1 MTQKEEIK
9 DVTRAVAR
17 VSAEAS
23 WPQTR
28 VVLRVIV
35 IVIAVAVT
43 LWIVV
48 KLTAVILLLILSV
61 FFAYLVS
68 PLVDFLRRPIPVSG
82 KARVMPRVL
91 AISLAYLIIVGA
103 VVIAFYVL
111 LPRLSN
117 QFPEFAQQARG
128 YWKSLGENLQRVND
142 YFRLRMPGP
151 VMDAINREIPRI
163 VQGVGDT
170 LSEVV
175 KGMVLWLAYIPWL
188 ILIPI
193 LSFFLLK
200 DAESFR
206 NSALQMLPRGRWR
219 WRGDEFFQDVSR
231 TLAAYTRAQLTAC
244 IFIGVVCSAGF
255 ALLGIP
261 SPLVLGLIAGFFE
274 FVPLIGPLLI
284 GIIAAVVGGLHGGST
299 SALLVILF
307 LAVLRVFQDYFIYPK
322 LIGQGIHLHPLAVIV
337 AILAGAELAG
347 IAGIFLAIPVVAV
360 LTVSY
365 RHWLEHRGSEGLAD
379 VLEPNPEPDPN
390 QTAAADAALLSRL
403 GYDVGEVKTA
413 KPATHPTKDTT
424 PAEMARAR
432 PDLTTGELKMPVE

>member
-1 MTQKEEIK
+1 MSPKDEIR
-9 DVTRAVAR
+9 DVTRSIAKAA
-17 VSAEAS
+17 AEAS

-28 VVLRVIV
+28 VILRVIL
-35 IVIAVAVT
+35 IVLTVAVA
-43 LWIVV
+43 LWILV

-68 PLVDFLRRPIPVSG
+68 PLVDFLRRPIPISG
-82 KARVMPRVL
+82 KERVMPRVL

-103 VVIAFYVL
+103 IVIAFYVL
-111 LPRLSN
+111 LPRLGN

-128 YWKSLGENLQRVND
+128 YWKSLGESMQRLND
-142 YFRLRMPGP
+142 YLRLRMPGP
-151 VMDAINREIPRI
+151 VMDAINREIPHI

-170 LSEVV
+170 LSEVL

-188 ILIPI
+188 ILIPV
-193 LSFFLLK
+193 LSFFFLK

-219 WRGDEFFQDVSR
+219 WRGDEFFQDISR

-244 IFIGVVCSAGF
+244 IFIGFVCSIGF
-255 ALLGIP
+255 AVLGIP
-261 SPLVLGLIAGFFE
+261 SPLVLGFIAGVFE
-274 FVPLIGPLLI
+274 FVPLVGPLLI
-284 GIIAAVVGGLHGGST
+284 GIIAAVAGGLHGGSS
-299 SALLVILF
+299 SALIVILF
-307 LAVLRVFQDYFIYPK
+307 LTVLRIVQDYFIYPR

-337 AILAGAELAG
+337 AILAGADLAG
-347 IAGIFLAIPVVAV
+347 IAGIFLAIPVVAI

-379 VLEPNPEPDPN
+379 LLEPTPEPDPAV
-390 QTAAADAALLSRL
+390 TAAADAALLSRL
-403 GYDVGEVKTA
+403 GYDAGDVPTA
-413 KPATHPTKDTT
+413 KSSSHPTKDST
-424 PAEMARAR
+424 PADMARER